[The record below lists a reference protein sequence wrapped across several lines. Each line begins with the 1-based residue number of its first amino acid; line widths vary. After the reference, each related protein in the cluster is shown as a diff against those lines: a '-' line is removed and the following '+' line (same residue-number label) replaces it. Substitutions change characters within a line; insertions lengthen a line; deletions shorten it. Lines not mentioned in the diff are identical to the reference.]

1 MINETTIFAE
11 TKVENMAGAP
21 RKNIRLLRAAQDKA
35 AAEGDHETVDAI
47 RGQIAALIATLPD
60 QYRDEYLLQ
69 EKGRENGLKLAIENA
84 AKGES
89 GKTQGVAPAC
99 SNNPR
104 ASEHGDIIDLCAKR
118 WGRSPI
124 WENPIE
130 LLNAFKDY
138 KRWADEHPVY
148 TTEAIKSGTF
158 AGQII
163 QIPRKHLLTV
173 EEFTSF
179 IGAPSNYLDREK
191 ARHESDFKEFGL
203 DASTAF
209 IEVIE
214 KIKNSIAD
222 DMDRGAAAQ
231 LIDGTYIAK
240 LRGFKTSMDYTSDG
254 KAISGGLTVEVISP
268 RTTEKVNQLKAFKQT
283 HKEKEKTE

>member
-1 MINETTIFAE
+1 MINETAIFAE

-35 AAEGDHETVDAI
+35 AAEGDRETVDAI

-69 EKGRENGLKLAIENA
+69 EKGRENGLKLAIEYA

-89 GKTQGVAPAC
+89 GKTQSVAPAC
-99 SNNPR
+99 STNPR
-104 ASEHGDIIDLCAKR
+104 ASERGDIIDLCAKR

-148 TTEAIKSGTF
+148 ATEAIKSGNF

-179 IGAPSNYLDREK
+179 IGAPSNYMDREK

-231 LIDGTYIAK
+231 LVDGTYVAK
-240 LRGFKTSMDYTSDG
+240 LRGFKTNMDYTSDG

-283 HKEKEKTE
+283 HKDKEKE

>member
-1 MINETTIFAE
+1 MINEMFIFAE
-11 TKVENMAGAP
+11 TKIKNMAGTP
-21 RKNIRLLRAAQDKA
+21 RKNIKLLRAAQDKA
-35 AAEGDHETVDAI
+35 ASEGDTETVDAI
-47 RGQIAALIATLPD
+47 RGQIAALIETLPA

-69 EKGRENGLKLAIENA
+69 EKGRESGLKLVVENA
-84 AKGES
+84 KAVKG
-89 GKTQGVAPAC
+89 QGVSPAC
-99 SNNPR
+99 STNPR
-104 ASEHGDIIDLCAKR
+104 AGTCGDIIDLCSQR

-130 LLNAFKDY
+130 LLNAFAAY
-138 KRWADEHPVY
+138 KRWAEANPVY
-148 TTEAIKSGTF
+148 TTEALKSGNF
-158 AGQII
+158 AGQLI

-191 ARHESDFKEFGL
+191 ERHESDFKEFGL

-214 KIKNSIAD
+214 KIKNSITD
-222 DMDRGAAAQ
+222 DTDRGAAAQ
-231 LIDGTYIAK
+231 LVDGTYVAK
-240 LRGFKTSMDYTSDG
+240 LRGFKTAMDYTSDG

-268 RTTEKVNQLKAFKQT
+268 RTSEKVNQLKAFKQT
-283 HKEKEKTE
+283 HKDKEKEG

>member
-1 MINETTIFAE
+1 
-11 TKVENMAGAP
+11 MAGTP
-21 RKNIRLLRAAQDKA
+21 RKNIKLLRAAQDKA
-35 AAEGDHETVDAI
+35 ASEGDTETVDAI
-47 RGQIAALIATLPD
+47 RGQIAALIETLPA

-69 EKGRENGLKLAIENA
+69 EKGRESGLKLVVENA
-84 AKGES
+84 KAVKG
-89 GKTQGVAPAC
+89 QGVSPAC
-99 SNNPR
+99 STNPR
-104 ASEHGDIIDLCAKR
+104 ARTCGDIIDLCSQR

-130 LLNAFKDY
+130 LLNAFAAY
-138 KRWADEHPVY
+138 KRWAEANPVY
-148 TTEAIKSGTF
+148 TTEAIKSGNF
-158 AGQII
+158 AGQLI

-191 ARHESDFKEFGL
+191 ERHESDFKEFGL

-214 KIKNSIAD
+214 KIKNSITD
-222 DMDRGAAAQ
+222 DTDRGAAAQ
-231 LIDGTYIAK
+231 LVDGTYVAK
-240 LRGFKTSMDYTSDG
+240 LRGFKTAMDYTSDG

-268 RTTEKVNQLKAFKQT
+268 RTSEKVNQLKAFKQT
-283 HKEKEKTE
+283 HKDKEKAE